1 MIGSGPGGATTA
13 ALLAEAGLDVIL
25 LEEGRDLP
33 LDSAPAHSLEEM
45 AQKYRNDG
53 LTPALGKTKVTY
65 VEGRCVGGA
74 SEINA
79 GLYHRPMPETL
90 DGWAE
95 RYGLEDFGGDALAP
109 HIDAVEQA
117 VGVSTRPGG
126 VGPHSRKLIEGAEA
140 LGWKNTEIHRFWA
153 YPGDDPMGRRRS
165 MRETFV
171 PRALAAGARLQAR
184 TRVQGLLRKGGRVV
198 GASGVQRTDHG
209 PVPVTVRAKSTF
221 VCCGAI
227 QTPMLLRRS
236 GLKGRVG
243 DTLALNPMI
252 RVAARFPEPMNDP
265 RLGVPVQQVEE
276 FKPAMTLG
284 CSHSSLAHLALWMP
298 GGPTGRARALEDWER
313 TAIFYVKVMAQQRG
327 VVRNLPVFKEALVRF
342 PVSPADLRLLGLGLS
357 RLCQLL
363 FAAGAEHIFSP
374 LVGGQDLTS
383 VRQASQLEGAL
394 TYENASLS
402 AIHLHATCPMG
413 AGGITDSWGQV
424 RGTEGLWLNDSSLLP
439 DTPGINPQ
447 GLILALARRNV
458 LRWLEARQ

>member
-1 MIGSGPGGATTA
+1 MTA
-13 ALLAEAGLDVIL
+13 AMLAEAGLDVVL
-25 LEEGRDLP
+25 LEEGRDLS
-33 LDSAPAHSLEEM
+33 LNSAPAHSLEEM

-79 GLYHRPMPETL
+79 GLYHRPMAEVL
-90 DGWAE
+90 DRWALE
-95 RYGLEDFGGDALAP
+95 GQLEDFGGDALAP

-140 LGWKNTEIHRFWA
+140 LGWKNSEIHRFWS
-153 YPGDDPMGRRRS
+153 YPGQDPMGVRRS

-171 PRALAAGARLQAR
+171 PRALAAGARLHPR
-184 TRVQGLLRKGGRVV
+184 TRAQRLIRQGGRVT
-198 GASGVQRTDHG
+198 GAVAVQQRDSG
-209 PVPVTVRAKSTF
+209 PVRLRIRAESTF

-227 QTPMLLRRS
+227 QTPLLLRRS
-236 GLKGRVG
+236 GLRGRVG

-276 FKPAMTLG
+276 FKPWMTLG

-298 GGPTGRARALEDWER
+298 GSPTERARALEDWRR
-313 TAIFYVKVMAQQRG
+313 TAIFYVKIMANRRG

-342 PVSPADLRLLGLGLS
+342 PVSVEDLALLGLGLS
-357 RLCQLL
+357 RLCKLL
-363 FAAGAEHIFSP
+363 FTAGAEHVFSP
-374 LVGGQDLTS
+374 LVGGHDLTS
-383 VRQASQLEGAL
+383 ASQASGLEGAV

-413 AGGITDSWGQV
+413 AAGITDSWGAV
-424 RGTEGLWLNDSSLLP
+424 HGTDGLWLNDSSILP

-447 GLILALARRNV
+447 GLILSIARRNV
-458 LRWLEARQ
+458 LRWLDQRQ